1 MSFLWPN
8 MLWLLVA
15 VPLLVIGYLDL
26 LARRRRAAAEL
37 GAMSTLQT
45 GAGKPIGR
53 RRYVPPILFLVGVTF
68 LIVGLARPEMNLEL
82 PKREGTVILAFDT
95 SNSMIAD
102 DLKPTRLQAAKQAA
116 LQFVESQ
123 PSTIKMGV
131 VAFSS
136 AAFEVQSPTDVKDDV
151 RAAIRRLKPE
161 GGTSLG
167 HAILTS
173 LNAINGKPLDIDPEA
188 LANGEGSDAVEFL
201 GSSAV
206 VLLTD
211 GENTSP
217 LDPLAVTQ
225 LAADAGV
232 RIYSIGIGSEAGA
245 VVQIDGFNVA
255 TRLDESLLK
264 EIADLSN
271 GTYFRAD
278 DAKTLKEI
286 YGEIDLQLTIHG
298 EDTEV
303 TAIFAGIGL
312 LFFLVAGAL
321 SMVWFGRVP

>member
-1 MSFLWPN
+1 MSFLWPKA
-8 MLWLLVA
+8 LWLLLA
-15 VPLLVIGYLDL
+15 VPLLVIGYRDL
-26 LARRRRAAAEL
+26 LARRRRVAVEL
-37 GAMSTLQT
+37 GSLSTLQT

-53 RRYVPPILFLVGVTF
+53 KRYVPPILFLIGVTF
-68 LIVGLARPEMNLEL
+68 LLVGLARPEMNLDL

-102 DLKPTRLQAAKQAA
+102 DLQPTRLQAAKRAA
-116 LQFVESQ
+116 LEFVDSQ
-123 PSTIKMGV
+123 PSTIKLGV

-136 AAFEVQSPTDVKDDV
+136 AAFEVQTPTDVKDDV
-151 RAAIRRLKPE
+151 RTAIRRLRPD

-167 HAILTS
+167 NAILTS
-173 LNAINGKPLDIDPEA
+173 LNAIKGKPLEIDPEA
-188 LANGEGSDAVEFL
+188 LANGAGADAVEFL

-211 GENTSP
+211 GENTAQ

-225 LAADAGV
+225 VAADAGV
-232 RIYSIGIGSEAGA
+232 RIYTIGIGSEGGA
-245 VVQIDGFNVA
+245 VVQIDGFSVA
-255 TRLDESLLK
+255 TRLDEALLK
-264 EIADLSN
+264 EIADLSG
-271 GTYFRAD
+271 GTYFRAE
-278 DAKTLKEI
+278 DAKSLNEI
-286 YGEIDLQLTIHG
+286 YGAIDLQLTIRG

-312 LFFLVAGAL
+312 LFFLIAGAL